1 MIILHSFAVDVW
13 CVCLTNV
20 LIIRKKM
27 RAFWIFAICLTVA
40 YIIYYAVTIVRDLYG
55 KPGEKKS
62 DEETFEVA
70 SSDDEQEEASI
81 SVAESETGFSIG
93 DETFETS
100 IAPDESADG
109 EESEADREKNSEAA
123 FAKRK
128 AQAESEMEDTQP
140 CFSDSYDHEN
150 LRMALM
156 TKGISGS
163 RPALKW
169 ESKIDR
175 L

>member
-1 MIILHSFAVDVW
+1 M
-13 CVCLTNV
+13 
-20 LIIRKKM
+20 M

-40 YIIYYAVTIVRDLYG
+40 YIIYYAVNIVRDLYG

-70 SSDDEQEEASI
+70 SSDDEQEEASV

-128 AQAESEMEDTQP
+128 AQFESEMEETQP

-156 TKGISGS
+156 NKGISGS

>member
-1 MIILHSFAVDVW
+1 
-13 CVCLTNV
+13 
-20 LIIRKKM
+20 M

-70 SSDDEQEEASI
+70 SSDDEQEEASV

-93 DETFETS
+93 DESYETS

-109 EESEADREKNSEAA
+109 EESEADKERDADAA
-123 FAKRK
+123 FERRK

-156 TKGISGS
+156 NKGISGS